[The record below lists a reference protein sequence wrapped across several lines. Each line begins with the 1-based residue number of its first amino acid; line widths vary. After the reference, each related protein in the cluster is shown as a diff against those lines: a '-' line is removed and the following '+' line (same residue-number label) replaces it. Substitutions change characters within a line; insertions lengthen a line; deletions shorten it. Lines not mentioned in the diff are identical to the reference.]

1 MKEKL
6 VTIMTPCYNGE
17 KYIKNLI
24 ESILKQTYSNIEF
37 ILIDDG
43 STDNTEKVVKGY
55 ETKLKDKNIT
65 LKYIKQKNQ
74 GQATAANNGLKQVEG
89 EFLIWPD
96 ADDYFEKDAIQ
107 NMTDFLNKN
116 REYNAVRGK
125 VAFRKDNLEKEV
137 IEIKGSSN
145 ADNTDLFLNYIL
157 EEDTYCFAGGTM
169 LIRTKNFF
177 EKNKGRDI
185 YLNKAGQNW
194 QIILPAVYQSKTGY
208 IDKIVYHYV
217 VRENSHSRTKQSKLD
232 VLKRMQNHRKIL
244 NKTVSKIVDN
254 KEEKKKYLKIIKDK
268 YDVRQKEYIK
278 YQLKHWNEK

>member
-24 ESILKQTYSNIEF
+24 ESILEQTYSNIEF

-74 GQATAANNGLKQVEG
+74 GQATAVNNGLKQVEG

-96 ADDYFEKDAIQ
+96 TDDYFEKDAIQ
-107 NMTDFLNKN
+107 NMVSFFHKHK
-116 REYNAVRGK
+116 EYDVVRAK
-125 VAFRKDNLEKEV
+125 VAFRKDTPEKEI
-137 IEIKGSSN
+137 IEIRESK
-145 ADNTDLFLNYIL
+145 DPENTDLFLNYIK
-157 EEDTYCFAGGTM
+157 EEDTYCFCGVIM
-169 LIRTKNFF
+169 IRTERFF
-177 EKNKGRDI
+177 ERNKGKDI
-185 YLNKAGQNW
+185 YINRAGQNW
-194 QIILPAVYQSKTGY
+194 QIILPAVYKAKSGY
-208 IDKIVYHYV
+208 IDKIVYNV
-217 VRENSHSRTKQSKLD
+217 TIREGSHSRKKESKLD